1 MGVGRRESA
10 RAVAGCPRMTL
21 ALTGSTGQLG
31 GRVAAQLRDLTPIL
45 LVRDASRAPDIA
57 GSEVR
62 VAPYGPDAG
71 DALEGVDTLFMVS
84 AAEAFDRRDQ
94 HRAFIDAAA
103 GAGVGHI
110 VYTSFSGASPDA
122 DFTLGRDHA
131 DAEEAIKASGMAY
144 TLLRDNFYADLLPF
158 FADEQGVIRGPAGDG
173 RVAAVARADVADVA
187 AAVLRDPTT
196 HAGATYELTGP
207 EALTLAEIAARAGTV
222 LGRELSFH
230 DETVDE
236 AYASRSSY
244 GAEQWQLDAWVSTYT
259 AIRNGEVE
267 RVTAD
272 VEHLTG
278 HPARTLEQSLAST
291 S

>member
-1 MGVGRRESA
+1 
-10 RAVAGCPRMTL
+10 MTL

-31 GRVAAQLRDLTPIL
+31 GRVAAQLGDLAPIL
-45 LVRDASRAPDIA
+45 LVRDASRAPAIP
-57 GSEVR
+57 GCEVR
-62 VAPYGPDAG
+62 VAPYGSDAP
-71 DALEGVDTLFMVS
+71 LEGVDTLFMVS

-103 GAGVGHI
+103 HAGVRHI

-131 DAEEAIKASGMAY
+131 DAEEAIKASGMTY

-187 AAVLRDPTT
+187 AVVLRNPGPY
-196 HAGATYELTGP
+196 AGATYELTGP
-207 EALTLAEIAARAGTV
+207 EALTLAEVAARAGAV
-222 LGRELSFH
+222 LGRALSFH

-236 AYASRSSY
+236 AYASRSTY

-259 AIRNGEVE
+259 AIRNGEVA
-267 RVTAD
+267 RVTDD
-272 VEHLTG
+272 VQRVTG
-278 HPARTLEQSLAST
+278 HPARTLEQSLAGIG
-291 S
+291 

>member
-1 MGVGRRESA
+1 
-10 RAVAGCPRMTL
+10 MTL
-21 ALTGSTGQLG
+21 ALTGSTGHLG
-31 GRVAAQLRDLTPIL
+31 GRVAAQLSDLAPIL

-62 VAPYGPDAG
+62 IAPYGPDAA

-103 GAGVGHI
+103 RAGVGHI

-131 DAEEAIKASGMAY
+131 DAEEAIKLSGMAY
-144 TLLRDNFYADLLPF
+144 TLLRDNFYADLVPY

-187 AAVLRDPTT
+187 AVVLRDPST

-207 EALTLAEIAARAGTV
+207 EALTLAEIAARAGAV
-222 LGRELSFH
+222 LGRELRFH

-244 GAEQWQLDAWVSTYT
+244 GAEQWQLDAWVRTYT
-259 AIRNGEVE
+259 AIRNGEVARVTDDVE
-267 RVTAD
+267 RV
-272 VEHLTG
+272 TG
-278 HPARTLEQSLAST
+278 HPARTLEQSLTGAG
-291 S
+291 